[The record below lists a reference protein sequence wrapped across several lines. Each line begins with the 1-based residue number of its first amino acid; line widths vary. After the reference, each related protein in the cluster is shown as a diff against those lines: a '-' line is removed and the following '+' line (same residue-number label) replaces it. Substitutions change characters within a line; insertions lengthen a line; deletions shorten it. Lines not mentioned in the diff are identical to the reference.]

1 MGARALGTG
10 SPLSGADSGWTR
22 HFDPEY
28 QRHYYAHPLYGSRW
42 DSEHELALAASA
54 SMSPNAPVLDAG
66 STQIYV
72 EDSHLHLQQQQE
84 QFVQQVRSANFSGP
98 HVLEMHASPQPY
110 VAQMETDNG
119 DDDGSLWRKDST
131 AAAKDIYDYY
141 NDDEEQAY
149 YARLPAGSRRVS
161 YTSNRSG
168 RSESF
173 RAIGPAQA
181 PGALP
186 ATTVFASSG
195 LRHESQQANE
205 FAPGDDAATK
215 SGIYGAAN
223 VIAPDTFAQGF
234 KQDPRSYGTNGPYD
248 SKYAM
253 AELDN
258 VDGGVMGVGSGS
270 PRESTPMS
278 GKHRRYCCCF
288 HTRRGCCATIWAII
302 IIFLAGV
309 GIALYFLWPRLP
321 TVTIG
326 QPYENTSLATSAV
339 VNGSLTTASTSS
351 PFSVQLNLF
360 SNVSVYSPNYETLA
374 TRSIVVSGKL
384 LNGKGGSAVS
394 GVTINGEKDGVSF
407 PGHGTTN
414 FTLPVSLKYSAT
426 SVSAITSDGVVTL
439 LESECGSGG
448 GGMLYASYTVT
459 IDLVLISWTGYKP
472 SVSGTTQF
480 NCPSISS
487 L

>member
-1 MGARALGTG
+1 MNENRMGARALGTG

-149 YARLPAGSRRVS
+149 YARLPAGSRRPPA
-161 YTSNRSG
+161 SNRSG

-270 PRESTPMS
+270 PRESTP
-278 GKHRRYCCCF
+278 
-288 HTRRGCCATIWAII
+288 I
-302 IIFLAGV
+302 
-309 GIALYFLWPRLP
+309 
-321 TVTIG
+321 
-326 QPYENTSLATSAV
+326 
-339 VNGSLTTASTSS
+339 
-351 PFSVQLNLF
+351 
-360 SNVSVYSPNYETLA
+360 NVSVYSPNYETLA

-439 LESECGSGG
+439 LESECAER
-448 GGMLYASYTVT
+448 LRDDAV
-459 IDLVLISWTGYKP
+459 
-472 SVSGTTQF
+472 
-480 NCPSISS
+480 
-487 L
+487 